1 MRRSSA
7 RRPGQ
12 ILEDVRVKSARPR
25 SLDIMNT
32 PEFGEHVRRIRAHF
46 NVKGGMDA

>member
-1 MRRSSA
+1 MTP
-7 RRPGQ
+7 RPGK
-12 ILEDVRVKSARPR
+12 ILEDVRVESARPR

-46 NVKGGMDA
+46 NVKGGIDA